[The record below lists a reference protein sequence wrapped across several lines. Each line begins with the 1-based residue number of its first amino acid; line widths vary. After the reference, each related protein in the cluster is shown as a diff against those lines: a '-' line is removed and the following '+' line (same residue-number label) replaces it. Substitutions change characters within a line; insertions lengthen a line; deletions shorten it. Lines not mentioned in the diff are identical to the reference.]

1 MSENQKEGLSDRY
14 SPQDVEARTYAW
26 WKQKGYFKAQDVSTK
41 PPYSIILPPPNVT
54 GFLHM
59 GHAFDH
65 TIQDVLIRWKRM
77 SGFNAMWLPGTD
89 HAGIATQAVVEKIIH
104 KEEKKTRHDLG
115 REEFVKRIWDWK
127 NEYGERI
134 YSQMERMGNSVDW
147 DRKVFTLDEGVSKSV
162 RKVFV
167 QLYKK
172 GWIYRG
178 EKLVNWSPPLQ
189 SAISDLEVVHKETKG
204 SLWHI
209 QYPVEGTKE
218 FITIATTR
226 PETLLGDSAVCVNP
240 DDERYQ
246 ALIGKN
252 VLLPLTT
259 RKIPIIADPYVD
271 MAFGTGALKVT
282 PAHDFNDY
290 ELGKKHNLKFINIL
304 NRDGT
309 LNELCGE
316 FKDLHT
322 QEARK
327 RVVAALEEKGFLIKA
342 DPIVNS
348 VGYCDRTGAVVE
360 PYLSEQWFVRTEE
373 ISKPARHMVEN
384 GSIKFEPEAWT
395 KTYLHWMNIIQDWCI
410 SRQLWWGHRIP
421 AWNCEK
427 CGHTT
432 VAEADPSACEKCGSD
447 KIKQEDDVLDTW
459 FSSGLWPFSTLGWPE
474 QTEALKTFYP
484 TDVLVTGHDIIFFW
498 VARMIMLGIEFTG
511 DVPFRTVYIHG
522 LIRDSEGKKMSK
534 SLGNSIDPVEMIDQY
549 GADALRFTLMAQ
561 IASGKD
567 LKFSVDRLEG
577 YRNFMNKIWNATRF
591 IFQNSEDLAPDAFK
605 KISSSDL
612 STADKWIV
620 AATGKL
626 EADVDKA
633 LNEYRFSDAANAI
646 YSFAWH
652 EFCDWYLEF
661 SKPVLYTGEGKAK
674 QTTLVV
680 LMETLQRI
688 QRLLHPFA
696 PFITEEIY
704 QKLPNKKEACIIDE
718 YPTPKNDQAW
728 LSLGTESA
736 FQEITLVKD
745 VVLALRNIRGENQ
758 IKPSQKFPAWV
769 VPTDEKTQKMLL
781 KNVAEIKRLAGLDDL
796 KIEARSSLS
805 KCAVAPIRFSDVHV
819 DVIVPLEG
827 LVNIEDEVKRLQKNI
842 EKINKDVL
850 LLTKKLSNENFVKN
864 APEDI
869 ITKDRELLAE
879 LKSKI
884 QGYETGLQRLQS

>member
-1 MSENQKEGLSDRY
+1 MKETLSDRY
-14 SPQDVEARTYAW
+14 SPQDVEGKLYEW
-26 WKQKGYFKAQDVSTK
+26 WKHKGYFKAQDVSTK

-77 SGFNAMWLPGTD
+77 SGYNAMWLPGTD
-89 HAGIATQAVVEKIIH
+89 HAGIATQAVVEKIIN

-115 REEFVKRIWDWK
+115 REEFVGRIWNWK

-134 YSQMERMGNSVDW
+134 YTQMERLGNSVDW
-147 DRKVFTLDEGVSKSV
+147 DRKVFTLDEGVSTAV

-167 QLYKK
+167 SLYKK
-172 GWIYRG
+172 GLIYRG
-178 EKLVNWSPPLQ
+178 EKLINWSPPLQ

-209 QYPVEGTKE
+209 QYPIEGTNE
-218 FITIATTR
+218 FIVIATTR

-240 DDERYQ
+240 VDERYEHWV
-246 ALIGKN
+246 GKN
-252 VLLPLTT
+252 VLLPLTK

-271 MAFGTGALKVT
+271 MTFGTGALKVT

-309 LNELCGE
+309 LNDIAGE
-316 FKDLHT
+316 YKGLST

-327 RVVAALEEKGFLIKA
+327 KIVAHLEEKGFLVKV

-360 PYLSEQWFVRTEE
+360 PYMSEQWFVRTEE
-373 ISKPARHMVEN
+373 LARPARHMVEN
-384 GSIKFEPEAWT
+384 GSIRFEPEAWT
-395 KTYLHWMNIIQDWCI
+395 KTYLHWMSIIQDWCI

-421 AWNCEK
+421 AWNCAK

-432 VAEADPSACEKCGSD
+432 VSEIDPSHCEKCNSAE
-447 KIKQEDDVLDTW
+447 IAQEDDVLDTW
-459 FSSGLWPFSTLGWPE
+459 FSSGLWPFSTMGWPE
-474 QTEALKTFYP
+474 TTEALKTFYP
-484 TDVLVTGHDIIFFW
+484 TNVLVTGHDIIFFW

-577 YRNFMNKIWNATRF
+577 YRNFMNKIWNAARF
-591 IFQNSEDLAPDAFK
+591 IFQNGSDLAENAFE
-605 KISSSDL
+605 KINSNDL
-612 STADKWIV
+612 STADKWIIT
-620 AATGKL
+620 ATGKL
-626 EADVDKA
+626 ESDVDKY
-633 LNEYRFSDAANAI
+633 LKEYRFSDAANAI
-646 YSFAWH
+646 YTFAWH

-661 SKPVLYTGEGKAK
+661 SKPILYKGEGLAK
-674 QTTLVV
+674 QTTVVV

-688 QRLLHPFA
+688 LRLLHPFA

-704 QKLPNKKEACIIDE
+704 QKLPNKKEACIIDT
-718 YPTPKNDQAW
+718 YPTVQSDAQW
-728 LSLGTESA
+728 LSLGAESA
-736 FQEITLVKD
+736 FVEITLVKD

-758 IKPSQKFPAWV
+758 IKPSQKFSAWV

-781 KNVAEIKRLAGLDDL
+781 KNTAEVMRLAGLDDL
-796 KIEARSSLS
+796 KVEPRASLS
-805 KCAVAPIRFSDVHV
+805 KCAVAPIRFADVHV

-827 LVNIEDEVKRLQKNI
+827 LVNIEDEVKRLQKAI

-850 LLTKKLSNENFVKN
+850 LLSKKLSNENFMKN

-869 ITKDRELLAE
+869 VIKDRELLAE

-884 QGYETGLQRLQS
+884 QGLETGLQRLQS